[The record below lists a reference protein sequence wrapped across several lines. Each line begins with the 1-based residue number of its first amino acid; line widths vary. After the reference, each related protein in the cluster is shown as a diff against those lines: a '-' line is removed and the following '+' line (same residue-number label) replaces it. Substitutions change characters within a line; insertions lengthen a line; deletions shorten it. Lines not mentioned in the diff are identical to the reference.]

1 MSRLPPLTLDAMS
14 DAQRR
19 IHDDTVAGPRGRM
32 PAPLAVWLRSPQL
45 ADRAQRLGEFLR
57 YQTTL
62 PPRLSELAI
71 LVTARFWTAHYE
83 WAAHEKEAL
92 KAGVS
97 PAVVESIA
105 RREPPLFGQRDEQA
119 VWNFVGDLHHAHR
132 VSDAVYAEAIAALG
146 EQGVVELVG
155 IVCYYTLVAMT
166 LNVFQIGEAAGALR
180 LPE

>member
-1 MSRLPPLTLDAMS
+1 MSRLPSLTLDAMS

-97 PAVVESIA
+97 PEVIESIA
-105 RREPPLFGQRDEQA
+105 RREPPVFDRRDEQA
-119 VWNFVGDLHHAHR
+119 VWNVVGDLHRAHR
-132 VSDAVYAEAIAALG
+132 VSDAVYAEAMAALG

-155 IVCYYTLVAMT
+155 IVGYYTLVAMT
-166 LNVFQIGEAAGALR
+166 LNVFQIGEEAGAPR

>member
-1 MSRLPPLTLDAMS
+1 MSRLPSLTLDAMS
-14 DAQRR
+14 AAQRR

-62 PPRLSELAI
+62 APRLSELAI

-92 KAGVS
+92 KSGLS
-97 PAVVESIA
+97 PEVIESVA
-105 RREPPLFGQRDEQA
+105 RREPPVFDRRDEQA
-119 VWNFVGDLHHAHR
+119 VWNVVGDLHRAHR
-132 VSDAVYAEAIAALG
+132 VSDAVYAEAMAALG

-155 IVCYYTLVAMT
+155 IVGYYTLVAMT
-166 LNVFQIGEAAGALR
+166 LNVFQIGEEVGAPR